1 MPGCVSC
8 TLGSLTCGGDGLD
21 TESDD
26 YGVNAIVVT
35 ENGASYPTTPDEN
48 NVVVSTDIIVKG
60 RNILQELD
68 EIKHHMLLLP
78 RDQKLEEKYPELK
91 EAYDA
96 YLELY
101 RGVQIAR
108 KMMEVNE

>member
-1 MPGCVSC
+1 MLFGGMP
-8 TLGSLTCGGDGLD
+8 SLM
-21 TESDD
+21 
-26 YGVNAIVVT
+26 
-35 ENGASYPTTPDEN
+35 TTTIDN
-48 NVVVSTDIIVKG
+48 TKGHITSKDNMLSISTNLEVKG
-60 RNILQELD
+60 RDILQELD

>member
-1 MPGCVSC
+1 MLFGGIPSMGHEFTMGKKDKVESWK
-8 TLGSLTCGGDGLD
+8 TSGSIQAT
-21 TESDD
+21 DD
-26 YGVNAIVVT
+26 QVNIK
-35 ENGASYPTTPDEN
+35 
-48 NVVVSTDIIVKG
+48 TDMIVKG

-78 RDQKLEEKYPELK
+78 RDKKLEEKYPELK

-108 KMMEVNE
+108 KMTEVNE